1 MTTSPRFVMNDG
13 KTNLH
18 GVAAI
23 LTFNVADLSRYCG
36 ITVLD
41 PRELFNK
48 AARNETRIDL

>member
-23 LTFNVADLSRYCG
+23 FTFNIADLNRYSG

-41 PRELFNK
+41 PRELFNE
-48 AARNETRIDL
+48 AARNETRTDL